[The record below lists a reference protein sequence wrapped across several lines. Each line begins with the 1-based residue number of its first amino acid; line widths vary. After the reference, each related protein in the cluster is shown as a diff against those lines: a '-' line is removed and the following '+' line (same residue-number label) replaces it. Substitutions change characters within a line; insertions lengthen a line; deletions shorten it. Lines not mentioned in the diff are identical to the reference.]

1 MGIADNNRERLE
13 YSKLRTIGPS
23 GLPDQDEIESRFP
36 PFPRLA
42 PLLWEHDIKT
52 QRTFTSPMLAPSKNV
67 QSIITTIAQHMG
79 PLMEIQIFAR

>member
-13 YSKLRTIGPS
+13 YLKLRTIGPS
-23 GLPDQDEIESRFP
+23 GLPDQDEIESRFL

-42 PLLWEHDIKT
+42 PLLWEHDMKT

-67 QSIITTIAQHMG
+67 QSIITMIAQHMG
-79 PLMEIQIFAR
+79 PLMKIQKFR